1 MLVWQKGATLRGTG
15 ERTRD
20 RQIWLRISPGRERMS
35 EDGEV
40 CEEDIIG
47 DGLFLKV
54 LVLVMELYRY
64 MPPTCT
70 GVYISVLCPK
80 VQSEFDSLQVSQQL
94 LGEYYLI

>member
-1 MLVWQKGATLRGTG
+1 MG
-15 ERTRD
+15 
-20 RQIWLRISPGRERMS
+20 

-40 CEEDIIG
+40 CDEDIIG

-54 LVLVMELYRY
+54 LVLVMELCRY

-80 VQSEFDSLQVSQQL
+80 VQSGFDSLQVNQHL
-94 LGEYYLI
+94 LEYYLI

>member
-1 MLVWQKGATLRGTG
+1 MG
-15 ERTRD
+15 
-20 RQIWLRISPGRERMS
+20 

-40 CEEDIIG
+40 CDEDIIG

-54 LVLVMELYRY
+54 LVLVMELCRY

-80 VQSEFDSLQVSQQL
+80 VQSQNSILFK
-94 LGEYYLI
+94 